1 MQSWE
6 RTWTERLTAIPMSA
20 AAISSQART
29 QAKYERPAPP
39 SSSGYGIAVSPSSP
53 IRVKRARS

>member
-1 MQSWE
+1 M
-6 RTWTERLTAIPMSA
+6 AIPMSA

-53 IRVKRARS
+53 IRVKSARS